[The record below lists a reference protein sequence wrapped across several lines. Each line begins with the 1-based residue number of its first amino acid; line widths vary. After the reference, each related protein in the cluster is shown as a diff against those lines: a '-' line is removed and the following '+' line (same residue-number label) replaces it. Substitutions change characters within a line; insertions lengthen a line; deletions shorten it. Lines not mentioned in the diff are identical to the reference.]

1 MGVRLS
7 LVKELKQFNYFG
19 RGPME
24 NYWDRKQGFDVG
36 LYSSSVQDQLTPY
49 EKPMECGNHEDVR
62 WAALHTYSGSVIGVA
77 ATGGL
82 LQVSALPYAD
92 EQLEKTEYRIDLPPV
107 TATTLVISK
116 KTMGVGSNSCGP
128 RPLEE
133 CVVRSKETEF
143 GYELRLK

>member
-1 MGVRLS
+1 
-7 LVKELKQFNYFG
+7 
-19 RGPME
+19 
-24 NYWDRKQGFDVG
+24 
-36 LYSSSVQDQLTPY
+36 
-49 EKPMECGNHEDVR
+49 MECGNHEDVR
-62 WAALHTYSGSVIGVA
+62 WAALHTYSGSTLGVT

-107 TATTLVISK
+107 TATTLVICQ

-133 CVVRSKETEF
+133 CVVRSKTTEF
-143 GYELRLK
+143 GYDLRLK